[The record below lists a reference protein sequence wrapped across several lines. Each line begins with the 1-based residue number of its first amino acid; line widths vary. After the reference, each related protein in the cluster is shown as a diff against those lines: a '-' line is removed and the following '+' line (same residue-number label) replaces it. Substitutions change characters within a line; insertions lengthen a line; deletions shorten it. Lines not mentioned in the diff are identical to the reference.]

1 MERSRGFLPLFLLAS
16 LAFAAY
22 APSLSGDFLLDDRP
36 YVLENPNIGPS
47 GSWLAPF
54 TSGAALVAAPDLSRQ
69 RYRPLTALYYKGLYA
84 AFGRNPF
91 GYHLA
96 AHLLH
101 ALNTVFVF
109 LLAEALLGAGA
120 ALWAAALFCL
130 HPAQAESV
138 SYIANASSL
147 LATAFMLAGL
157 LLHERARR
165 GAALACFAAALLCR
179 ESAAA
184 LPLWLAAWDW
194 MRRRLELRTLA
205 PYAAV
210 FAAYFALRAGV
221 LGGVSQYRPWGGGWG
236 AHGLYAAQGLFEDVR
251 MAFWPTGLRISYSF
265 PWAPGAAAAQ
275 ALALVLLGAGALAL
289 LRRRSGAGLG
299 LCLFLAALAPASN
312 IFPMESLAA
321 VGYLYAPLAGLGLAA
336 AGAAALLPV
345 DPRGP
350 RAVLAACALTLAAF
364 SIDRQGDWQD
374 GFALDLAGYA
384 AAPED
389 PSTGLNLASHYF
401 NWRMLDRAQALAL
414 PAASETA
421 PAHLRAPA
429 RELLGLIASLRLSK
443 TR

>member
-1 MERSRGFLPLFLLAS
+1 MRLRLFLLAA

-22 APSLSGDFLLDDRP
+22 APSLSGDFLLDDRL

-54 TSGAALVAAPDLSRQ
+54 TSGSALVAAPDLSGQ

-84 AFGRNPF
+84 AWGRNPF

-96 AHLLH
+96 ALLVH
-101 ALNTVFVF
+101 ALDTALVL

-120 ALWAAALFCL
+120 APWAAALFCL

-147 LATAFMLAGL
+147 LAAAFMLGGL

-179 ESAAA
+179 ESAVA

-194 MRRRLELRTLA
+194 MRRRLDLRALA

-210 FAAYFALRAGV
+210 FAAYFVLRACV
-221 LGGVSQYRPWGGGWG
+221 LGGVSQYHPWGGTWG
-236 AHGLYAAQGLFEDVR
+236 GHYLYAAQGVFEDVR

-265 PWAPGAAAAQ
+265 PWAPGAAAAK
-275 ALALVLLGAGALAL
+275 ALFLLGLGAGALAL
-289 LRRRSGAGLG
+289 LKKRSPAGLG
-299 LCLFLAALAPASN
+299 LCFFLAALAPASN

-321 VGYLYAPLAGLGLAA
+321 VGYLYAPLVGLGLAA
-336 AGAAALLPV
+336 AWATALPPA
-345 DPRGP
+345 DPRGL
-350 RAVLAACALTLAAF
+350 RAVLAACALTLGAF
-364 SIDRQGDWQD
+364 CAERQLDWQD
-374 GFALDLAGYA
+374 GFGLDLAAYA

-401 NWRMLDRAQALAL
+401 NWRMLERAEALAG

-429 RELLGLIASLRLSK
+429 RRFLGLAASVRPPK
-443 TR
+443 KP